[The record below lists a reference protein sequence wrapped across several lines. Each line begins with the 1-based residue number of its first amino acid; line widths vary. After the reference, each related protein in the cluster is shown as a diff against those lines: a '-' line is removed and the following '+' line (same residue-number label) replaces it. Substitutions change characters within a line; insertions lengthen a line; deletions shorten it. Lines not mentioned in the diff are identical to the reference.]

1 MSHGTIFTRDLFSC
15 PSTPKQTR
23 TRHPRAHHRN
33 DSYINAIDT
42 LPCYNGLHYHAFVLC
57 HTAMSFPASRATKS
71 PPLCDKPL
79 VSPANRHAAFS
90 ALPLLHISHRHTLY
104 PTLLSTIPIRATP
117 LVNHLQVSRLS
128 SCHSNLSCQLSQ
140 YVPHHLST
148 IYGCHVSVRVI
159 KIIRQTSYGC
169 PASKFAALVRQTSYG
184 CPASKFAALGPSRPD
199 PLPPAVVCWPLR
211 REPDMKGLFRSDLE
225 NFCGLF

>member
-1 MSHGTIFTRDLFSC
+1 MLQWASLPCLRALSYCNVLSCKPCHKIPASVRQTARLTCQQTCCLFGTTFVAHHAITTPPSARHTTDMHCNFTRDLFFM
-15 PSTPKQTR
+15 
-23 TRHPRAHHRN
+23 H
-33 DSYINAIDT
+33 
-42 LPCYNGLHYHAFVLC
+42 
-57 HTAMSFPASRATKS
+57 
-71 PPLCDKPL
+71 
-79 VSPANRHAAFS
+79 
-90 ALPLLHISHRHTLY
+90 
-104 PTLLSTIPIRATP
+104 PTLLSTISIRATP
-117 LVNHLQVSRLS
+117 LVNHLRVSRLS

-140 YVPHHLST
+140 SVPHHLST

-169 PASKFAALVRQTSYG
+169 PASKFAALIRQTSYG